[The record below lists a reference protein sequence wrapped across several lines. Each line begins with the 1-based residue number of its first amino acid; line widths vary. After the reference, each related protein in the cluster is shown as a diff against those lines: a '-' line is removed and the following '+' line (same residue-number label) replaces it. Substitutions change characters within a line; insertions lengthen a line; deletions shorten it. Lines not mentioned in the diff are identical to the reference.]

1 MLSYE
6 KKEGEKILLSIF
18 GFKICVVVFNRIMC
32 CYAETKDLV
41 ISRVFSPG
49 DFRLRGWGLQ
59 EEWKG
64 ISGPEQEWQAGPLRE
79 SGRERGG
86 AFAGLTPAWHW
97 RPVYKGGISVTGQC
111 WMLPGNCVGLGW
123 KRDTGKILS

>member
-64 ISGPEQEWQAGPLRE
+64 ISGPEPPCYQRLDAVLSLLIAGN
-79 SGRERGG
+79 G
-86 AFAGLTPAWHW
+86 
-97 RPVYKGGISVTGQC
+97 
-111 WMLPGNCVGLGW
+111 
-123 KRDTGKILS
+123 KRQIRYM

>member
-6 KKEGEKILLSIF
+6 KKEGGKILLSIF

-64 ISGPEQEWQAGPLRE
+64 VSGPEQEWQAGPLRE

-86 AFAGLTPAWHW
+86 AFAGLTPANDAG
-97 RPVYKGGISVTGQC
+97 RKSGT
-111 WMLPGNCVGLGW
+111 VGSYLRLELLREG
-123 KRDTGKILS
+123 